1 MSAISVVI
9 IARDEEK
16 NIARCLKSVRWADEL
31 IVVDT
36 GSSDETPKIAE
47 SLGARLYRIEWT
59 GFGDAKRFGVEKAS
73 EGWVLSLDADEEITD
88 VLASEITE
96 AVKGDHFAGYYI
108 PRRTSFMGRWI
119 RHSRWYPDYVL
130 RLFRKEAGSFTSS
143 LVHEKAQIE
152 GNVGRMKSPILHY
165 SYPDVET
172 YMRKLETYT
181 SLAAR
186 ELHKKGRSFSVT
198 SLVLKPLAAFSRHY
212 ITGAGFLDGVE
223 GFMIASLSAF
233 GVMTKYIKLRSLER
247 AESGDKSPAH

>member
-1 MSAISVVI
+1 MSTISVVI

-16 NIARCLKSVRWADEL
+16 NIVRCLGSVRWADEV
-31 IVVDT
+31 IVIDT
-36 GSSDETPKIAE
+36 GSSDKTPEMAE
-47 SLGARLYRIEWT
+47 SLGARLYRIEWR
-59 GFGDAKRFGVEKAS
+59 GFGNAKQFGVDKAT
-73 EGWVLSLDADEEITD
+73 GRWVLSVDADEEITE
-88 VLASEITE
+88 VLASEVAE
-96 AVKGDHFAGYYI
+96 AVKDSDFAGYDI

-130 RLFRKEAGSFTSS
+130 RLFRKETGGFTSS
-143 LVHEKAQIE
+143 LVHEKVEID
-152 GNVGRMKSPILHY
+152 GNVGRLKHPILHY

-186 ELHKKGRSFSVT
+186 ELHKKGKRFSVL
-198 SLVLKPLAAFSRHY
+198 SLVLKPIAAFSRHY

-233 GVMTKYIKLRSLER
+233 GVLTKYIKLRSLER
-247 AESGDKSPAH
+247 AEAGDKSTAH